1 MNKNTRVVLS
11 LVGAL
16 VVMGGLA
23 YASVP
28 LYRAFCSA
36 TGFNGTARKAA
47 AAPKVAADKVMRV
60 RFDANARDIPWSFK
74 PDAPFIDTQVG
85 LTKKIEFTVTNNGK
99 TPITGRASYNI
110 LPDTMGPYF
119 MKLQCFCFQN
129 QTLQPGE
136 SKQFPVAYY
145 LDPKLMT
152 DPDTKALPEVT
163 LSYTFFEVKDDVAAA
178 KK

>member
-1 MNKNTRVVLS
+1 MNKNTKVVLYLLGT
-11 LVGAL
+11 LVF
-16 VVMGGLA
+16 MGGLA

-36 TGFNGTARKAA
+36 TGFNGTARKAE
-47 AAPKVAADKVMRV
+47 AAPVAAVDKTMRV

-74 PDAPFIDTQVG
+74 PDVPYFDTQVG
-85 LTKKIEFTVTNNGK
+85 RTQKVSFTVTNNGK
-99 TPITGRASYNI
+99 VPITGRATYNI

-119 MKLQCFCFQN
+119 MKLQCFCFEN

-136 SKQFPVAYY
+136 SKQFPVVYY
-145 LDPKLMT
+145 LDPQLMT
-152 DPDTKALPEVT
+152 DPDTKTVPEVT
-163 LSYTFFEVKDDVAAA
+163 LSYTFFESRDDATEA

>member
-1 MNKNTRVVLS
+1 MNKNTKVVLY
-11 LVGAL
+11 LVGTL

-36 TGFNGTARKAA
+36 TGFNGTARRAA
-47 AAPKVAADKVMRV
+47 AAPKVAVDKFMRV

-74 PDAPFIDTQVG
+74 PDEPYLDTQVG
-85 LTKKIEFTVTNNGK
+85 RTKMINFTVTNNGK

-110 LPDTMGPYF
+110 LPDTMGAYF

-136 SKQFPVAYY
+136 SKQFPVVYY
-145 LDPKLMT
+145 LDPKLVT
-152 DPDTKALPEVT
+152 DPDTKTLPEVT
-163 LSYTFFEVKDDVAAA
+163 LSYTFFEVKDAAAAA

>member
-47 AAPKVAADKVMRV
+47 AAPTVAVNRFMRV
-60 RFDANARDIPWSFK
+60 RFDANARDIPWAFK
-74 PDAPFIDTQVG
+74 PDAPYLDTQVG
-85 LTKKIEFTVTNNGK
+85 RTKMINFTVTNTAK
-99 TPITGRASYNI
+99 VPITGRASYNI

-136 SKQFPVAYY
+136 SKQFPVVYY
-145 LDPKLMT
+145 LDPKLIT
-152 DPDTKALPEVT
+152 DPDTKTLPEVT
-163 LSYTFFEVKDDVAAA
+163 LSYTFFEAKDDTAEA

>member
-1 MNKNTRVVLS
+1 MNKNTRVVLY
-11 LVGAL
+11 LVGTL
-16 VVMGGLA
+16 VAMGGLA

-36 TGFNGTARKAA
+36 TGFNGTARKAI
-47 AAPKVAADKVMRV
+47 AAPTVAADKVMRV
-60 RFDANARDIPWSFK
+60 RFDANTRGMPWTFA
-74 PDAPFIDTQVG
+74 PDVPYLDSQVG
-85 LTKKIEFTVTNNGK
+85 RTKKVNFTVTNTGK

-136 SKQFPVAYY
+136 SKQFPVVYY

-152 DPDTKALPEVT
+152 DPDTKTLPEVT
-163 LSYTFFEVKDDVAAA
+163 LSYTFFEAKDATTEA